1 MADPNDSAQEKT
13 EQATPHKLEK
23 SRKEGQVARSK
34 DLATTVS
41 LLVTLLALKFS
52 FPMFY
57 QGLQDLFRI
66 AYVDFS
72 QSEIRPADS
81 AMVIGHGLGI
91 LAWLMMPLLVTPLL
105 VIALSLIPG
114 GWVCSSANF
123 MPKLSRLNP
132 ISGLGRIVSAQ
143 NWTELAKSILKISA
157 LTATAV
163 YLLSAAAPSFIAL
176 QRGDIYS
183 ATAGAMSQAF
193 YIALTLILIFV
204 LFSFI
209 DIPLQRFF
217 FLKKMRMSK
226 QEVKE
231 EQKNREGRPEVKA
244 RIKQLQR
251 QLLQRQIARVIK
263 DANVVVV
270 NPEHYAVALRYDTRK
285 AEAPYVIAKGTDEI
299 ALYIR
304 ELAASHGLE
313 VVEAPPL
320 ARAVYF
326 TTQINQQIP
335 AQLYAAVAHVL
346 TYVLQLKAHRAG
358 RRARPVLPSR
368 LPIPESLS
376 RYARS

>member
-1 MADPNDSAQEKT
+1 MAEQSDSAQDKS
-13 EQATPHKLEK
+13 EQATQHKLDK

-34 DLATTVS
+34 DLATTIS
-41 LLVTLLALKFS
+41 LLATLLALKFS
-52 FPMFY
+52 LPLFY
-57 QGLQDLFRI
+57 QGMQDLFRI

-72 QSEIRPADS
+72 HSEIGLGDGAL
-81 AMVIGHGLGI
+81 VIGHGLGI
-91 LAWLMMPLLVTPLL
+91 LALLMLPLLITPVL
-105 VIALSLIPG
+105 VAVLSLVPG
-114 GWVCSSANF
+114 GWVFSSRNF

-143 NWTELAKSILKISA
+143 NWTELGKSILKIVA

-163 YLLSAAAPSFIAL
+163 YLLADAASSFIAL
-176 QRGDIYS
+176 QRGDIYT
-183 ATAGAMSQAF
+183 ATAGALSKTF
-193 YIALTLILIFV
+193 YIALTLILVFV
-204 LFSFI
+204 FFSFI
-209 DIPLQRFF
+209 DVPLQRFF

-231 EQKNREGRPEVKA
+231 EQKTREGRPEVKA

-251 QLLQRQIARVIK
+251 QLLQRQISRAIT

-270 NPEHYAVALRYDTRK
+270 NPEHYAVALRYDVHK

-304 ELAASHGLE
+304 KLALTHGLE

-320 ARAVYF
+320 ARAVYY

-346 TYVLQLKAHRAG
+346 TYVLQLKAFRAG
-358 RRARPVLPSR
+358 RRRRPVLPDD
-368 LPIPESLS
+368 LPIPKSMS
-376 RYARS
+376 RQARP